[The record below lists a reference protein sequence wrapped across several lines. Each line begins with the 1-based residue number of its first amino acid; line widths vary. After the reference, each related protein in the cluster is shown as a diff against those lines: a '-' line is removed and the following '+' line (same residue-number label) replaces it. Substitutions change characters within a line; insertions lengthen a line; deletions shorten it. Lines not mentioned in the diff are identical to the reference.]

1 MVRQFKPVMRV
12 NNEVMMTINPEPVH
26 LTLKDIV
33 HDLTCMVHDSYFE
46 LDEFLMFTKKEIKDQ
61 LKEIAQHRSWN
72 FEGRHWPGYS
82 AKGEVYETTSAKVKA
97 KVLKVFPGFETEAQM
112 PEQFQEEYA

>member
-33 HDLTCMVHDSYFE
+33 HDLTCMAHDSYFE
-46 LDEFLMFTKKEIKDQ
+46 LDEFLMFTKKEIKLQ